1 MSNCLC
7 LACDRANS
15 ITTKFCTQCGANLQI
30 QERYRALRVIGQGGF
45 GKTFLAQDEGKPSQ
59 PHCVIKQF
67 AFATINPNAS
77 QGTLDE
83 AIRLFGEEA
92 KRLDALGKHPQIPEL
107 LAFAIHEGKHY
118 LVQEFV
124 EGETLEQELKRV
136 NAFSEQQVRDVL
148 VEVLQILEFVHGK
161 SVIHRDISPD
171 NIIRRRSDKKLVL
184 VDFGA
189 AKHATATLLAKT
201 GTSIGKPSYG
211 APEQMQGKAVFQ
223 SDLYGLGVTCLHLLT
238 NIEPFT
244 LYSVLE
250 SEFVW
255 RQFLNGKVVSDKFG
269 KLLDRLTS
277 LKVKDRPSSAIDVLQ
292 ELGIGQVTPPRNS
305 NITTS
310 QSLKTNQSVS
320 TIPTKVAVPNNVA
333 LNKNKS
339 QVSIELRSS
348 VGINYQGLELLL
360 KAEEWRKADELTNKL
375 MCQFCRIGWEKE
387 AQKQGVYSSRIKE
400 LFENLQKDG
409 YWQRWKDIEALPS
422 EDLQTIDRLW
432 VHYSDGKF
440 GFSVQK
446 KLWVRCGGVLRH
458 NFQYRLSPNNGTF
471 KRFAVKVGWC
481 KSSFLS
487 KTWQTYNEFMTE
499 TQNAQNALPVSLPLV
514 WIGSGTLAG
523 GKASQILT
531 WFFVRAETCGL

>member
-59 PHCVIKQF
+59 PPCVIKQF

-292 ELGIGQVTPPRNS
+292 ELGIGQVTSPRNS

-348 VGINYQGLELLL
+348 VGIKYQELELLL

-375 MCQFCRIGWEKE
+375 MCQICRLGWEKE
-387 AQKQGVYSSRIKE
+387 ARKE
-400 LFENLQKDG
+400 RGSGWSESHKEFFENLQKGG
-409 YWQRWKDIEALPS
+409 YWQRWNDIAALPS

-432 VHYSDGKF
+432 VHYSNGKF

-446 KLWVRCGGVLRH
+446 KLWARCGGILQSG
-458 NFQYRLSPNNGTF
+458 FSPNHEVL

-499 TQNAQNALPVSLPLV
+499 TQNAQHALPVSLPLV
-514 WIGSGTLAG
+514 WIGSGSLEG
-523 GKASQILT
+523 GNASRILT